1 MEHIVRSSSCALFDF
16 HETPGGHF
24 RCAASFFL
32 FHFPL
37 HFVSFVL
44 LFLLLLRLLLLL
56 FMHLFIYL
64 SGCSFYYSFLS
75 FFYVWIWKELV
86 DKIPLIIDWN
96 TTADLLL
103 VSAVKEG
110 RTPTWR
116 YDHKR
121 LFDDDNF
128 PSVAVDIFFH
138 TSFLFLFLPFSFAL
152 SRADQRFSGASV
164 PSAHWNNCNVSYR
177 RFMMPL
183 ESFDSNRICRTWTMS
198 SKTHR
203 SPFDGLIY
211 SAVTFDHKYL
221 LNLN

>member
-128 PSVAVDIFFH
+128 PSVAVDIFFPH
-138 TSFLFLFLPFSFAL
+138 LLFIPIFTIFICSFE
-152 SRADQRFSGASV
+152 SRSKIQWSVRPIRSLKQLQRVV
-164 PSAHWNNCNVSYR
+164 PSIYDATR
-177 RFMMPL
+177 KFRFQ
-183 ESFDSNRICRTWTMS
+183 SNM
-198 SKTHR
+198 
-203 SPFDGLIY
+203 
-211 SAVTFDHKYL
+211 
-221 LNLN
+221 